1 MMHKTDAN
9 LFEMVAES
17 QVEVLTSEGKILRF
31 LMENGASRVKE
42 VMLCTGV
49 SYGGFYLAVDKLKHA
64 QLITTTTDQRDRR
77 VRLMH
82 LAV

>member
-1 MMHKTDAN
+1 
-9 LFEMVAES
+9 
-17 QVEVLTSEGKILRF
+17 
-31 LMENGASRVKE
+31 
-42 VMLCTGV
+42 MLCTGV